1 LLAKNVRSRS
11 SPPDPGRQQ
20 AGQIVPATSS
30 SGVRYAI
37 AAVAALCVDFAL
49 TLTLHAFTPL
59 PLYAC
64 AAISFVTIGIGFY
77 FIHEF
82 WTFRAEGSR
91 ASAARLSRNLLVLG
105 CAFLAR
111 ISTIATLEFVHP
123 PEGILAMV
131 YFGVGAGLS
140 FTINYL
146 VNRAWVFSDRS
157 RDGH

>member
-1 LLAKNVRSRS
+1 M
-11 SPPDPGRQQ
+11 
-20 AGQIVPATSS
+20 PAN
-30 SGVRYAI
+30 SGSGIRYTL
-37 AAVAALCVDFAL
+37 AAVAALAVDTVL
-49 TLTLHAFTPL
+49 TLSLHALTPL

-64 AAISFVTIGIGFY
+64 AAIAFVAVGVAFY
-77 FIHEF
+77 FVHEF

-91 ASAARLSRNLLVLG
+91 ASATRLSRNLFVLG

-111 ISTIATLEFVHP
+111 VSAIATLEFIHP
-123 PEGILAMV
+123 PEGLLALA
-131 YFGVGAGLS
+131 YFIVGAGLS